1 MEHLRFKPLSSTY
14 YSSVWSNV
22 VSWEIPKINEWFK
35 LGNSSMGNCFHC
47 HAWFLRV
54 YPMNLASNIYLSHS
68 NPIPSPFISHL
79 WSIHIPFIISI
90 DWFKGK
96 IQENP
101 ISWKHICMY
110 IYILYMFVWFPVEF
124 PLSQP
129 IESRNCR
136 FFVSSVTRCKFSLA
150 CCVKWP
156 RGGTFRDRMLSVLM
170 GIMVTLW

>member
-1 MEHLRFKPLSSTY
+1 MVQARKFFYGQLFSLSCLIPQSISHESRIKHLSIPFI
-14 YSSVWSNV
+14 SN
-22 VSWEIPKINEWFK
+22 SF
-35 LGNSSMGNCFHC
+35 
-47 HAWFLRV
+47 
-54 YPMNLASNIYLSHS
+54 
-68 NPIPSPFISHL
+68 PFISHS

-110 IYILYMFVWFPVEF
+110 IYIYIIIYILYIYVWFPVDF
-124 PLSQP
+124 PSSQP